1 MRYKLLILLGILFI
15 IGCKQNS
22 TKEPEIKEKS
32 ELLVGQP
39 LDSILRSQLELI
51 AVEDQTLRLMLP
63 EVGRNSEMVQTK
75 ENMFGR

>member
-39 LDSILRSQLELI
+39 LDSI
-51 AVEDQTLRLMLP
+51 
-63 EVGRNSEMVQTK
+63 
-75 ENMFGR
+75 